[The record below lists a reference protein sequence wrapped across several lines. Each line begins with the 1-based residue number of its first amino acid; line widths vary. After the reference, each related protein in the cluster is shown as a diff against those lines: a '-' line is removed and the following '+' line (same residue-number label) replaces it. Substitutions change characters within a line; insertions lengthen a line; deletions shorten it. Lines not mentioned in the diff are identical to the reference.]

1 MRLEVAFELVL
12 LLVVFVALY
21 SLATTYPERSRQ
33 FPQLIALVTIALLL
47 LALGRNFARSFTTAA
62 CTRRDRWDRERAA
75 RVARAFSVI
84 VVATACGAVGGFL
97 ISVVLFFLGFA
108 FFFGTR
114 QAFWRHAAI
123 GVAISAVIWIL
134 FDQIMGVPLLAG
146 VLW

>member
-12 LLVVFVALY
+12 LVVF
-21 SLATTYPERSRQ
+21 
-33 FPQLIALVTIALLL
+33 
-47 LALGRNFARSFTTAA
+47 ALGRNFARSFTTAA
-62 CTRRDRWDRERAA
+62 STRRDRWDRERAA
-75 RVARAFSVI
+75 RVARAWGVI

>member
-1 MRLEVAFELVL
+1 MRLEVAFELV

-21 SLATTYPERSRQ
+21 SLATAYPERSRQ

-62 CTRRDRWDRERAA
+62 STRRDRWDRERAA
-75 RVARAFSVI
+75 RVARAWGVI

-123 GVAISAVIWIL
+123 GVGISAVIWIL

>member
-1 MRLEVAFELVL
+1 M
-12 LLVVFVALY
+12 
-21 SLATTYPERSRQ
+21 
-33 FPQLIALVTIALLL
+33 
-47 LALGRNFARSFTTAA
+47 
-62 CTRRDRWDRERAA
+62 
-75 RVARAFSVI
+75 I

-134 FDQIMGVPLLAG
+134 FDQIMGAALGAVKAFVLVEILLILFVTYPRFDLDTRIRDSEFASKMLHAAPPMLKVLPG
-146 VLW
+146 VFDSKVNQFNGD

>member
-12 LLVVFVALY
+12 LVLFVALY

-33 FPQLIALVTIALLL
+33 FPQLIALVTMALLAF
-47 LALGRNFARSFTTAA
+47 ALVRNFARSFTKAA
-62 CTRRDRWDRERAA
+62 STRRDRWDRQRAA
-75 RVARAFSVI
+75 RVGRAWGVI

-114 QAFWRHAAI
+114 EAFWRHAAI